1 MDTGAP
7 VAFLG
12 LGAMGK
18 PMASRLVDSGYL
30 LTAWNRTPGRA
41 DELIKRGARVADN
54 PRDAAAASRVI
65 VLMVSDPAAVAAV
78 LGGDRGVLAGAREG
92 STVVNMSTIGPADS
106 LRFADQCGTAGVRY
120 VESPVM
126 GSIGQATAG
135 TLVAIVSGDTTAVA
149 DVSGMVLVMARQIIR
164 AGDIGQASTLKLVMN
179 LLVGGTI
186 ELLAESIAAAH
197 RSGLPLEL
205 FRETLLSSVLAS
217 PFVGYKSPLLFE
229 RRYDPQ
235 FSTRLMLKDLDL
247 MLASAAEHGLEL
259 PATAIIREQFA
270 RAVAAGLGDDDA
282 ASVRE
287 VMEGDGKAPR
297 TRR

>member
-1 MDTGAP
+1 
-7 VAFLG
+7 
-12 LGAMGK
+12 
-18 PMASRLVDSGYL
+18 MAGRLVDSGYL
-30 LTAWNRTPGRA
+30 VTAWNRRRGRA
-41 DELIKRGARVADN
+41 DDLIKRGARVADS
-54 PRDAAAASRVI
+54 PRDAAAGSRAI
-65 VLMVSDPAAVAAV
+65 VLMVSDPAAVSDV
-78 LGGDRGVLAGAREG
+78 LGGDRGVLAGARAG

-106 LRFADQCGTAGVRY
+106 LRFAAQCEKAGVRY
-120 VESPVM
+120 VEAPVM
-126 GSIGQATAG
+126 GSIGQAASG
-135 TLVAIVSGDTTAVA
+135 TLVAIVSGDPTAVA
-149 DVSGMVLVMARQIIR
+149 DVSGMLLVMTKQIIP
-164 AGDIGQASTLKLVMN
+164 AGAIGQASTLKLVMN

-186 ELLAESIAAAH
+186 ELLAESIAAAQ

-229 RRYDPQ
+229 RRYEAQ

-247 MLASAAEHGLEL
+247 VLASAAEHGLAL

-287 VMEGDGKAPR
+287 VMDGDGKAAPR
-297 TRR
+297 RR

>member
-1 MDTGAP
+1 MDTGTP

-18 PMASRLVDSGYL
+18 PMARRVIDAGYL
-30 LTAWNRTPGRA
+30 VTAWNRTGGRA
-41 DELIKRGARVADN
+41 DELITRGARVAEH
-54 PRDAAAASRVI
+54 PRDAAAGSRVV
-65 VLMVSDPAAVAAV
+65 VLMVSDPAAVSAV
-78 LGGDRGVLAGAREG
+78 LGGERGVLAGAREG
-92 STVVNMSTIGPADS
+92 TTVVNTSTVGPLDS
-106 LRFADQCGTAGVRY
+106 IRFAAQCREAGLPY

-126 GSIGQATAG
+126 GSVGQAASG
-135 TLVAIVSGDTTAVA
+135 TLVAIASGDTAAVA
-149 DVSGMVLVMARQIIR
+149 AVSGLLLAMAKQIIR

-197 RSGLPLEL
+197 RAGLPLEL

-229 RRYDPQ
+229 RRYEPQ

-247 MLASAAEHGLEL
+247 VLASAAQHGLEL
-259 PATAIIREQFA
+259 PATSVIRDQFA
-270 RAVAAGLGDDDA
+270 RATSAGLGDRDA
-282 ASVRE
+282 AAVRE
-287 VMEGDGKAPR
+287 VLDGDGTTAAQRP
-297 TRR
+297 

>member
-54 PRDAAAASRVI
+54 PRDAAAGSRVI

-78 LGGDRGVLAGAREG
+78 LGGDRGVLAGARDG

>member
-54 PRDAAAASRVI
+54 PRDAAAGSRVI
-65 VLMVSDPAAVAAV
+65 VLMVSDPAAVSAV

-149 DVSGMVLVMARQIIR
+149 DVSGMMLVMAKQIIR

-186 ELLAESIAAAH
+186 ELLAESITAAH

-235 FSTRLMLKDLDL
+235 FSTRLMLKDLEL
-247 MLASAAEHGLEL
+247 VLANAEQHGLAL
-259 PATAIIREQFA
+259 PATAVIRDQFA
-270 RAVAAGLGDDDA
+270 RAVAAGLGDSDA
-282 ASVRE
+282 AAVRE
-287 VMEGDGKAPR
+287 VMDGDGTGSTARK
-297 TRR
+297 

>member
-54 PRDAAAASRVI
+54 PRDAAAGSRVI
-65 VLMVSDPAAVAAV
+65 VLMVSDPAAVSAV

-106 LRFADQCGTAGVRY
+106 LRFANQCGAAGVRY

-287 VMEGDGKAPR
+287 VMEGDRKAPR

>member
-54 PRDAAAASRVI
+54 PRDAAAGSRVI
-65 VLMVSDPAAVAAV
+65 VLMVSDPAAVSAV
-78 LGGDRGVLAGAREG
+78 LGGDRGVLAGARQG

-106 LRFADQCGTAGVRY
+106 LRFADECGTAGVRY

-149 DVSGMVLVMARQIIR
+149 DVSGMMLVMAKQIIR

-186 ELLAESIAAAH
+186 ELLAESITAAH

-270 RAVAAGLGDDDA
+270 RAVAAGLGDADA
-282 ASVRE
+282 AAVRE
-287 VMEGDGKAPR
+287 VMDGDGKAPR
-297 TRR
+297 RRR

>member
-18 PMASRLVDSGYL
+18 PMASRLVDGGYL
-30 LTAWNRTPGRA
+30 VTAWNRTAGRA
-41 DELIKRGARVADN
+41 DDLIKRGARVSDS
-54 PRDAAAASRVI
+54 PRDAAAGSRMI
-65 VLMVSDPAAVAAV
+65 VLMVSDPAAVEAV

-92 STVVNMSTIGPADS
+92 STVVNMSTVGPADS
-106 LRFADQCGTAGVRY
+106 RRFAEQCGTAGVRY
-120 VESPVM
+120 IESPVM
-126 GSIGQATAG
+126 GSIGQATSG

-149 DVSGMVLVMARQIIR
+149 DVSGLLLVMTKQIIR
-164 AGDIGQASTLKLVMN
+164 AGEIGQASTLKLVMN

-247 MLASAAEHGLEL
+247 LLASAQDRGLAL
-259 PATAIIREQFA
+259 PATATVREQFA
-270 RAVAAGLGDDDA
+270 RAVAAGLGGRDVA
-282 ASVRE
+282 AVRE
-287 VMEGDGKAPR
+287 VVDGDGAQARR
-297 TRR
+297 TQ

>member
-1 MDTGAP
+1 
-7 VAFLG
+7 
-12 LGAMGK
+12 
-18 PMASRLVDSGYL
+18 MAGRLVDSGYL
-30 LTAWNRTPGRA
+30 VTAWNRTRGRT
-41 DELIKRGARVADN
+41 DDLIKRGARVADS
-54 PRDAAAASRVI
+54 PRDAAAGSRAI
-65 VLMVSDPAAVAAV
+65 VLMVSDPAAVSDV
-78 LGGDRGVLAGAREG
+78 LGGDRGVLAGARSG

-106 LRFADQCGTAGVRY
+106 LRFAAQCEKAGVRY
-120 VESPVM
+120 VEAPVM
-126 GSIGQATAG
+126 GSIGQAASG
-135 TLVAIVSGDTTAVA
+135 TLVAIVSGDTAAVA
-149 DVSGMVLVMARQIIR
+149 DVSGMLLVMTKQIIP
-164 AGDIGQASTLKLVMN
+164 AGAIGQASTLKLVMN

-186 ELLAESIAAAH
+186 ELLAESIAAAQ

-229 RRYDPQ
+229 RRYDAQ

-247 MLASAAEHGLEL
+247 VLASAAEHGLAL

-287 VMEGDGKAPR
+287 VMDGDGKAPPG
-297 TRR
+297 RR

>member
-54 PRDAAAASRVI
+54 PRDAAAGSRVI
-65 VLMVSDPAAVAAV
+65 VLMVSDPAAVSAV

-270 RAVAAGLGDDDA
+270 RAVAAGLGDADA
-282 ASVRE
+282 AAVRE
-287 VMEGDGKAPR
+287 VMDGDGKAPR
-297 TRR
+297 RRR

>member
-1 MDTGAP
+1 
-7 VAFLG
+7 
-12 LGAMGK
+12 MGK
-18 PMASRLVDSGYL
+18 PMAGRLVDSGYL
-30 LTAWNRTPGRA
+30 VTAWNRTRGRT
-41 DELIKRGARVADN
+41 DDLIKRGARVADS
-54 PRDAAAASRVI
+54 PRDAAAGSRAI
-65 VLMVSDPAAVAAV
+65 VLMVSDPAAVSDV
-78 LGGDRGVLAGAREG
+78 LGGDRGVLAGARSG

-106 LRFADQCGTAGVRY
+106 LRFAAQCEKAGVRY
-120 VESPVM
+120 VEAPVM
-126 GSIGQATAG
+126 GSIGQAASG
-135 TLVAIVSGDTTAVA
+135 TLVAIVSGDTAAVA
-149 DVSGMVLVMARQIIR
+149 DVSGMLLVMTKQIIP
-164 AGDIGQASTLKLVMN
+164 AGAIGQASTLKLVMN

-186 ELLAESIAAAH
+186 ELLAESIAAAQ

-229 RRYDPQ
+229 RRYDAQ

-247 MLASAAEHGLEL
+247 VLASAAEHGLAL

-287 VMEGDGKAPR
+287 VMDGDGKAPP
-297 TRR
+297 RRR

>member
-54 PRDAAAASRVI
+54 PRDAAAGSRVI
-65 VLMVSDPAAVAAV
+65 VLMVSDPAAVSAV

-149 DVSGMVLVMARQIIR
+149 DVSGMMLVMAKQIIR

-186 ELLAESIAAAH
+186 ELLAESITAAH

-270 RAVAAGLGDDDA
+270 RAVAAGLGDADA
-282 ASVRE
+282 AAVRE
-287 VMEGDGKAPR
+287 VMDGDGKAPR
-297 TRR
+297 RRR

>member
-1 MDTGAP
+1 
-7 VAFLG
+7 
-12 LGAMGK
+12 
-18 PMASRLVDSGYL
+18 MAGRLVDSGYL
-30 LTAWNRTPGRA
+30 VTAWNRTSGRA
-41 DELIKRGARVADN
+41 DDLIKRGARVADS
-54 PRDAAAASRVI
+54 PRDAAAGSRAI
-65 VLMVSDPAAVAAV
+65 VLMVSDPAAVSDV
-78 LGGDRGVLAGAREG
+78 LGGDRGVLAGARSG

-106 LRFADQCGTAGVRY
+106 LRFAAQCEKAGVRY
-120 VESPVM
+120 VEAPVM
-126 GSIGQATAG
+126 GSIGQAASG
-135 TLVAIVSGDTTAVA
+135 TLVAIVSGDTAAVA
-149 DVSGMVLVMARQIIR
+149 DVSGMLLVMTKQIIP
-164 AGDIGQASTLKLVMN
+164 AGAIGQASTLKLVMN

-186 ELLAESIAAAH
+186 ELLAESIAAAQ

-229 RRYDPQ
+229 RRYDAQ

-247 MLASAAEHGLEL
+247 VLASAAEHGLAL

-287 VMEGDGKAPR
+287 VMDGDGKAPP
-297 TRR
+297 RRR

>member
-1 MDTGAP
+1 
-7 VAFLG
+7 
-12 LGAMGK
+12 
-18 PMASRLVDSGYL
+18 MAGRLVDSGYL
-30 LTAWNRTPGRA
+30 VTAWNRTRGHA
-41 DELIKRGARVADN
+41 DDLIKRGARVADS
-54 PRDAAAASRVI
+54 PRDAAAGSRVI
-65 VLMVSDPAAVAAV
+65 VLMVSDPAAVSDV
-78 LGGDRGVLAGAREG
+78 LGGGRGVLAGARAG

-106 LRFADQCGTAGVRY
+106 LRFAEQCEKAGVRY
-120 VESPVM
+120 VEAPVM
-126 GSIGQATAG
+126 GSIGQAASG

-149 DVSGMVLVMARQIIR
+149 DVSGMLLVMTKQIIP
-164 AGDIGQASTLKLVMN
+164 AGAIGQASTLKLVMN

-186 ELLAESIAAAH
+186 ELLAESIAAAQ

-229 RRYDPQ
+229 RRYDAQ

-247 MLASAAEHGLEL
+247 VLASAGEHGLAL

-287 VMEGDGKAPR
+287 VMDGDGKAP
-297 TRR
+297 TRRR

>member
-1 MDTGAP
+1 
-7 VAFLG
+7 
-12 LGAMGK
+12 
-18 PMASRLVDSGYL
+18 MAGRLVDSGYL
-30 LTAWNRTPGRA
+30 VTAWNRTRGRA
-41 DELIKRGARVADN
+41 DDLIKRGARVADS
-54 PRDAAAASRVI
+54 PRDAAAGSRAI
-65 VLMVSDPAAVAAV
+65 VLMVSDPAAVSDV
-78 LGGDRGVLAGAREG
+78 LGGDRGVLAGARAG
-92 STVVNMSTIGPADS
+92 STVVNMSTIGPGDS
-106 LRFADQCGTAGVRY
+106 LRFAEQCEQAGVRY
-120 VESPVM
+120 VEAPVM
-126 GSIGQATAG
+126 GSIGQAATG

-149 DVSGMVLVMARQIIR
+149 DVSGMLLVMTKQIIP
-164 AGDIGQASTLKLVMN
+164 AGAIGQASTLKLVMN

-186 ELLAESIAAAH
+186 ELLAESIAAAQ

-229 RRYDPQ
+229 RRYDAQ

-247 MLASAAEHGLEL
+247 VLASAAEHGLAL

-287 VMEGDGKAPR
+287 VMDGDGEGPPR
-297 TRR
+297 RR

>member
-1 MDTGAP
+1 
-7 VAFLG
+7 
-12 LGAMGK
+12 
-18 PMASRLVDSGYL
+18 MAGRLVDSGYL
-30 LTAWNRTPGRA
+30 VTAWNRTRGRA
-41 DELIKRGARVADN
+41 DDLIKRGARVADS
-54 PRDAAAASRVI
+54 PRDAAAGSRVI
-65 VLMVSDPAAVAAV
+65 VLMVSDPAAVSDV
-78 LGGDRGVLAGAREG
+78 LGGGRGVLAGARAG

-106 LRFADQCGTAGVRY
+106 LRFAEQCEKAGVRY
-120 VESPVM
+120 VEAPVM
-126 GSIGQATAG
+126 GSIGQAASG

-149 DVSGMVLVMARQIIR
+149 DVSGMLLVMTKQIIP
-164 AGDIGQASTLKLVMN
+164 AGAIGQASTLKLVMN

-186 ELLAESIAAAH
+186 ELLAESIAAAQ

-229 RRYDPQ
+229 RRYDAQ

-247 MLASAAEHGLEL
+247 VLASAGEHGLAL

-287 VMEGDGKAPR
+287 VMDGDGKAP
-297 TRR
+297 TRRR

>member
-18 PMASRLVDSGYL
+18 PMASRLVDAGYL
-30 LTAWNRTPGRA
+30 VTAWNRTPGRA
-41 DELIKRGARVADN
+41 DDLIKRGARVADN
-54 PRDAAAASRVI
+54 PRDAAAGSRVI
-65 VLMVSDPAAVAAV
+65 VLMVSDPVAVAAV

-106 LRFADQCGTAGVRY
+106 RRFAGQCEKAGVRY

-126 GSIGQATAG
+126 GSIGQATSG
-135 TLVAIVSGDTTAVA
+135 TLVAIVSGDTAAVA
-149 DVSGMVLVMARQIIR
+149 DVSGMLLVMARQIIR
-164 AGDIGQASTLKLVMN
+164 AGEIGQASTLKLVMN

-186 ELLAESIAAAH
+186 ELLAESIAAAQ

-247 MLASAAEHGLEL
+247 VLASAAEHGLAL
-259 PATAIIREQFA
+259 PATAIVREQFA
-270 RAVAAGLGDDDA
+270 RAVEAGLGDDDA
-282 ASVRE
+282 AAVRE
-287 VMEGDGKAPR
+287 VMDGDGTAPR
-297 TRR
+297 PHR

>member
-1 MDTGAP
+1 
-7 VAFLG
+7 
-12 LGAMGK
+12 
-18 PMASRLVDSGYL
+18 MAGRLVDNGYL
-30 LTAWNRTPGRA
+30 VTAWNRTRGRA
-41 DELIKRGARVADN
+41 DDLIKRGARVADS
-54 PRDAAAASRVI
+54 PRDAAAGSRVI
-65 VLMVSDPAAVAAV
+65 VLMVSDPAAVSDV
-78 LGGDRGVLAGAREG
+78 LGGGRGVLAGARAG
-92 STVVNMSTIGPADS
+92 STVVNMSTIGPTDS
-106 LRFADQCGTAGVRY
+106 LRFAEQCEKAGVRY
-120 VESPVM
+120 VEAPVM
-126 GSIGQATAG
+126 GSIGQAASG

-149 DVSGMVLVMARQIIR
+149 DVSGMLLVMTKQIIP
-164 AGDIGQASTLKLVMN
+164 AGAIGQASTLKLVMN

-186 ELLAESIAAAH
+186 ELLAESIAAAQ

-229 RRYDPQ
+229 RRYDAQ

-247 MLASAAEHGLEL
+247 VLASAAEHGLAL

-287 VMEGDGKAPR
+287 VMDGDGKAPPG
-297 TRR
+297 RR

>member
-1 MDTGAP
+1 
-7 VAFLG
+7 
-12 LGAMGK
+12 
-18 PMASRLVDSGYL
+18 MAGRLVDSGYL
-30 LTAWNRTPGRA
+30 VTAWNRTRGRA
-41 DELIKRGARVADN
+41 DDLIKRGARVADS
-54 PRDAAAASRVI
+54 PRDAAAGSRAI
-65 VLMVSDPAAVAAV
+65 VLMVSDPAAVSDV
-78 LGGDRGVLAGAREG
+78 LGGDRGVLAGARSG

-106 LRFADQCGTAGVRY
+106 LRFAAQCEKAGVRY
-120 VESPVM
+120 VEAPVM
-126 GSIGQATAG
+126 GSIGQAASG
-135 TLVAIVSGDTTAVA
+135 TLVAIVSGDTAAVA
-149 DVSGMVLVMARQIIR
+149 DVSGMLLVMTKQIIP
-164 AGDIGQASTLKLVMN
+164 AGAIGQASTLKLVMN

-186 ELLAESIAAAH
+186 ELLAESIAAAQ

-229 RRYDPQ
+229 RRYDAQ

-247 MLASAAEHGLEL
+247 VLASAAEHGLAL

-287 VMEGDGKAPR
+287 VMDGDGKAP
-297 TRR
+297 TRRR

>member
-1 MDTGAP
+1 
-7 VAFLG
+7 
-12 LGAMGK
+12 
-18 PMASRLVDSGYL
+18 MAGRLVDSGYL
-30 LTAWNRTPGRA
+30 VTAWNRTRGRA
-41 DELIKRGARVADN
+41 DDLIKRGARVADS
-54 PRDAAAASRVI
+54 PRDAAAGSRAI
-65 VLMVSDPAAVAAV
+65 VLMVSDPAAVSDV
-78 LGGDRGVLAGAREG
+78 LGGDRGVLAGARAG
-92 STVVNMSTIGPADS
+92 STVVNMSTIGPGDS
-106 LRFADQCGTAGVRY
+106 LRFAEQCEQAGVRY
-120 VESPVM
+120 VEAPVM
-126 GSIGQATAG
+126 GSIGQAATG

-149 DVSGMVLVMARQIIR
+149 DVSGMLLVMTKQIIP
-164 AGDIGQASTLKLVMN
+164 AGAIGQASTLKLVMN

-186 ELLAESIAAAH
+186 ELLAESIAAAQ

-229 RRYDPQ
+229 RRYDAQ

-247 MLASAAEHGLEL
+247 VLASAAEHGLAL

-287 VMEGDGKAPR
+287 VMDGGGEGPPR
-297 TRR
+297 RR

>member
-1 MDTGAP
+1 
-7 VAFLG
+7 
-12 LGAMGK
+12 
-18 PMASRLVDSGYL
+18 MAGRLVDSGYL
-30 LTAWNRTPGRA
+30 VTAWNRTRGRA
-41 DELIKRGARVADN
+41 DDLIKRGARVADS
-54 PRDAAAASRVI
+54 PRDAAAGSHAI
-65 VLMVSDPAAVAAV
+65 VLMVSDPAAVSDV
-78 LGGDRGVLAGAREG
+78 LGGDRGVLAGARAG
-92 STVVNMSTIGPADS
+92 STVVNMSTIGPGDS
-106 LRFADQCGTAGVRY
+106 LRFAEQCEQAGVRD
-120 VESPVM
+120 VEAPVM
-126 GSIGQATAG
+126 GSIGQAATG

-149 DVSGMVLVMARQIIR
+149 DVSGMLLVMTKQIIP
-164 AGDIGQASTLKLVMN
+164 AGAIGQASTLKLVMN

-186 ELLAESIAAAH
+186 ELLAESIAAAQ

-229 RRYDPQ
+229 RRYDAQ

-247 MLASAAEHGLEL
+247 VLASAAEHGLAL

-287 VMEGDGKAPR
+287 VMDGDGEGPPR
-297 TRR
+297 RR

>member
-1 MDTGAP
+1 
-7 VAFLG
+7 
-12 LGAMGK
+12 
-18 PMASRLVDSGYL
+18 MAGRLVDSGYL
-30 LTAWNRTPGRA
+30 VTAWNRTRGRT
-41 DELIKRGARVADN
+41 DDLIKRGARVADS
-54 PRDAAAASRVI
+54 PRDAAAGSRAI
-65 VLMVSDPAAVAAV
+65 VLMVSDPAAVSDV
-78 LGGDRGVLAGAREG
+78 LGGDRGVLAGARSG

-106 LRFADQCGTAGVRY
+106 LRFAAQCEKAGVRY
-120 VESPVM
+120 VEAPVM
-126 GSIGQATAG
+126 GSIGQAASG
-135 TLVAIVSGDTTAVA
+135 TLVAIVSGDTAAVA
-149 DVSGMVLVMARQIIR
+149 DVSGMLLVMTKQIIP
-164 AGDIGQASTLKLVMN
+164 AGAIGQASTLKLVMN

-186 ELLAESIAAAH
+186 ELLAESIAAAQ

-229 RRYDPQ
+229 RRYDAQ

-247 MLASAAEHGLEL
+247 VLASAAEHGLAL

-287 VMEGDGKAPR
+287 VMDGDGEGPPR
-297 TRR
+297 RR

>member
-1 MDTGAP
+1 
-7 VAFLG
+7 
-12 LGAMGK
+12 
-18 PMASRLVDSGYL
+18 MASRLVDSGYL

-54 PRDAAAASRVI
+54 PRDAAAGSRVI

>member
-1 MDTGAP
+1 
-7 VAFLG
+7 
-12 LGAMGK
+12 
-18 PMASRLVDSGYL
+18 MAGRLVDSGYL
-30 LTAWNRTPGRA
+30 VTAWNRTRGRT
-41 DELIKRGARVADN
+41 DDLIKRGARVADS
-54 PRDAAAASRVI
+54 PRDAAAGSRAI
-65 VLMVSDPAAVAAV
+65 VLMVSDPAAVSDV
-78 LGGDRGVLAGAREG
+78 LGGDRGVLAGARSG

-106 LRFADQCGTAGVRY
+106 LRFAEHCEKAGVRY
-120 VESPVM
+120 VEAPVM
-126 GSIGQATAG
+126 GSIGQAASG
-135 TLVAIVSGDTTAVA
+135 TLVAIVSGDTAAVA
-149 DVSGMVLVMARQIIR
+149 DVSGMLLVMTKQIIP
-164 AGDIGQASTLKLVMN
+164 AGAIGQASTLKLVMN

-186 ELLAESIAAAH
+186 ELLAESIAAAQ

-229 RRYDPQ
+229 RRYDAQ

-247 MLASAAEHGLEL
+247 VLASAAEHGLAL

-287 VMEGDGKAPR
+287 VMDGDGKAPP
-297 TRR
+297 RRR

>member
-1 MDTGAP
+1 
-7 VAFLG
+7 
-12 LGAMGK
+12 MGK
-18 PMASRLVDSGYL
+18 PMANRLVESGYL
-30 LTAWNRTPGRA
+30 VTAWNRTPGRS
-41 DELIKRGARVADN
+41 DDLIKRGARVADS
-54 PRDAAAASRVI
+54 PRDSAAGSRVI
-65 VLMVSDPAAVAAV
+65 VLMLADPAAVSAV
-78 LGGDRGVLAGAREG
+78 LGGERGVLAGAREG

-106 LRFADQCGTAGVRY
+106 VRFAEQCKGAGVRY
-120 VESPVM
+120 VEAPVM
-126 GSIGQATAG
+126 GSTGQAASG
-135 TLVAIVSGDTTAVA
+135 TLVAIVGGDTATIA
-149 DVSGMVLVMARQIIR
+149 DVSGMLLVMAKQIIR
-164 AGDIGQASTLKLVMN
+164 AGEIGQASTLKLVMN

-186 ELLAESIAAAH
+186 QLLAESIATAH

-247 MLASAAEHGLEL
+247 VLASAGEHGLAL

-282 ASVRE
+282 AAVRE
-287 VMEGDGKAPR
+287 VMDGDGRLPGGSR
-297 TRR
+297 

>member
-1 MDTGAP
+1 
-7 VAFLG
+7 
-12 LGAMGK
+12 
-18 PMASRLVDSGYL
+18 MASRLVDSGYL

-54 PRDAAAASRVI
+54 PRDAAAGSRVI

-78 LGGDRGVLAGAREG
+78 LGGDRGVLAGARDG

>member
-1 MDTGAP
+1 
-7 VAFLG
+7 
-12 LGAMGK
+12 
-18 PMASRLVDSGYL
+18 MAGRLVDSGYL
-30 LTAWNRTPGRA
+30 VTAWNRTRGRT
-41 DELIKRGARVADN
+41 DDLIKRGARVADS
-54 PRDAAAASRVI
+54 PRDAAAGSRAI
-65 VLMVSDPAAVAAV
+65 VLMVSDPAAVSDV
-78 LGGDRGVLAGAREG
+78 LGGDRGVLAGARSG

-106 LRFADQCGTAGVRY
+106 LRFAAQCEKAGVRY
-120 VESPVM
+120 VEAPVM
-126 GSIGQATAG
+126 GSIGQAASG
-135 TLVAIVSGDTTAVA
+135 TLVAIVSGDTAAVA
-149 DVSGMVLVMARQIIR
+149 DVSGMLLVMTKQIIP
-164 AGDIGQASTLKLVMN
+164 AGAIGQASTLKLVMN

-186 ELLAESIAAAH
+186 ELLAESIAAAQ

-229 RRYDPQ
+229 RRYDAQ

-247 MLASAAEHGLEL
+247 VLASAAEHGLAL

-287 VMEGDGKAPR
+287 VMDGDGKAPP
-297 TRR
+297 RRR

>member
-1 MDTGAP
+1 MVDMLTTVLPSRAP
-7 VAFLG
+7 
-12 LGAMGK
+12 
-18 PMASRLVDSGYL
+18 
-30 LTAWNRTPGRA
+30 
-41 DELIKRGARVADN
+41 
-54 PRDAAAASRVI
+54 
-65 VLMVSDPAAVAAV
+65 
-78 LGGDRGVLAGAREG
+78 
-92 STVVNMSTIGPADS
+92 
-106 LRFADQCGTAGVRY
+106 
-120 VESPVM
+120 
-126 GSIGQATAG
+126 
-135 TLVAIVSGDTTAVA
+135 
-149 DVSGMVLVMARQIIR
+149 
-164 AGDIGQASTLKLVMN
+164 ASTLKLVMN

-229 RRYDPQ
+229 RRYEPQ

-247 MLASAAEHGLEL
+247 MLASAADHGLEL

-282 ASVRE
+282 AAVRE
-287 VMEGDGKAPR
+287 VMDGDGKAPR

>member
-1 MDTGAP
+1 MNTGAP
-7 VAFLG
+7 IAFLG

-18 PMASRLVDSGYL
+18 PMASRLVDAGYL
-30 LTAWNRTPGRA
+30 VTAWNRTPGRA
-41 DELIKRGARVADN
+41 DDLIQRGARVADS
-54 PRDAAAASRVI
+54 PRDAVARSGVI
-65 VLMVSDPAAVAAV
+65 VLMVSDPPAVTAV
-78 LGGDRGVLAGAREG
+78 LGGDGGALAGARGG

-106 LRFADQCGTAGVRY
+106 RRFAEQCGKAGVRY

-126 GSIGQATAG
+126 GSIGQAKSG
-135 TLVAIVSGDTTAVA
+135 TLVAIVSGDPAAVA
-149 DVSGMVLVMARQIIR
+149 DVSGMLLVMVKQIIR
-164 AGDIGQASTLKLVMN
+164 AGDVGQASMLKLVMN

-247 MLASAAEHGLEL
+247 VLASAAEHGLDL

-282 ASVRE
+282 AAVRE
-287 VMEGDGKAPR
+287 VMDGDGTAPGTHR
-297 TRR
+297 